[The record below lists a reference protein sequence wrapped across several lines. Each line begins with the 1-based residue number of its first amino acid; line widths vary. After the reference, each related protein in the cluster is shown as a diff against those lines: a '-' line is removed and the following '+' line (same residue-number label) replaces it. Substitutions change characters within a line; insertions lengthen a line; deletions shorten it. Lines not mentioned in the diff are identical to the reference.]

1 MDARHVAHVLR
12 EARPGSGDRVLV
24 AVINNQRDLEIAR
37 TEGWYRIPVKRAPKQ
52 VGADYLAFYLT
63 ACFSPELRHR
73 VTYYA
78 PIRAYRLARR
88 VTLLPDEAEHPRAQE
103 SYFKI
108 EIGPM
113 LKLDAPVIS
122 AKMRRIT
129 FISTSL
135 EQLLNAREI
144 RELWHKPS
152 KREVLWRAL
161 SDPD

>member
-1 MDARHVAHVLR
+1 VDARQVAHVLR

-24 AVINNQRDLEIAR
+24 AVLNNTRDLEIAR
-37 TEGWYRIPVKRAPKQ
+37 TEGWYRIPVKRAPSQ

-63 ACFSPELRHR
+63 GRFPPEQRHR
-73 VTYYA
+73 VFYYA

-88 VTLLPDEAEHPRAQE
+88 VALLPDEPDHPRAQE

-108 EIGPM
+108 EIDP
-113 LKLDAPVIS
+113 LQELDAPVIS
-122 AKMRRIT
+122 EKLRRIT
-129 FISTSL
+129 FISTTL

-152 KREVLWRAL
+152 YQETLWTTL
-161 SDPD
+161 SGQD